1 MPVDLYEAVAT
12 LLAASSTL
20 ATSFGRNDWFWID
33 VGPPDDGLPYAVLT
47 HTADEIEG
55 LPVKGAGSLPHIVNR
70 TFEIRTYDDDRSD
83 ARDLGEAVAAVI
95 EAGVSSLTNDDASVI
110 DCTRTGDQ
118 GDELDADPGTSGQ
131 DVWSYRVEY
140 IAMLSRN

>member
-1 MPVDLYEAVAT
+1 MAVDLYEAIAT
-12 LLAASSTL
+12 LLATSSTL
-20 ATSFGRNDWFWID
+20 ATSFGRTNWFWID
-33 VGPPDDGLPYAVLT
+33 AGPPDDALPYAVLT
-47 HTADEIEG
+47 HSSDEIEAQ
-55 LPVKGAGSLPHIVNR
+55 PVKGSMLPHVVNR

-83 ARDLGEAVAAVI
+83 ARDLGEAVAAAI

-131 DVWSYRVEY
+131 DVWAYRVEY